1 MHELTGKEG
10 ELIVVFADQQLT
22 SPDCVCTGC
31 NISMDADIMTF
42 DDSPI
47 MSAINR
53 RMDVEL
59 SFSAYGEAWQS
70 GLAGN
75 GKKISNKLV
84 GRCTVNELLFAVRE
98 KVKRG
103 EK

>member
-31 NISMDADIMTF
+31 NISMDSDIMAF
-42 DDSPI
+42 DDSP
-47 MSAINR
+47 MFGINR

-59 SFSAYGEAWQS
+59 SFSAFGEGWQL

-84 GRCTVNELLFAVRE
+84 ERCTVNELLFAVRE